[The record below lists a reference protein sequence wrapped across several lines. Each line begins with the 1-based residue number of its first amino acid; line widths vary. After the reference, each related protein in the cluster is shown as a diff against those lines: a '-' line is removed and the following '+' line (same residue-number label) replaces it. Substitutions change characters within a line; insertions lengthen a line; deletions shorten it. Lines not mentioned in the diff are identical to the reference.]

1 VTISED
7 HNNLKYFNFQLGWFE
22 TNCYLIWDPI
32 SRHALVIDPGAP
44 SEDLET
50 AIVDERLRVTAIIN
64 THGHADH
71 IGGNFRV
78 KSLTSAPLFIHEN
91 DQAMLQDDNLN
102 LSAQFGYP
110 LVSPPADDLA
120 HDGQQFILG
129 RHQIEIYHTPGH
141 TPGSICI
148 MTDGYLLS
156 GDTLFAASVG
166 RTDLPG
172 GNMERLIKSLQEKII
187 PLPSNT
193 VIFPGHGP
201 FTTLDREKKKNPFLV
216 NLSTA

>member
-1 VTISED
+1 VTISEEP
-7 HNNLKYFNFQLGWFE
+7 HNLKYANFQVGWFE

-44 SEDLET
+44 SEDLESV
-50 AIVDERLRVTAIIN
+50 IVGERLRVTAIIN

-71 IGGNFRV
+71 IGGNDRI

-91 DQAMLQDDNLN
+91 DQDMLLDDNLN

-120 HDGQQFILG
+120 QDGQQFILG
-129 RHQIEIYHTPGH
+129 GHQIEIYHTPGH

-148 MTDGYLLS
+148 VTDDHLLS
-156 GDTLFAASVG
+156 GDTLFAASAG

-172 GNMERLIKSLQEKII
+172 GNLERLVKSLQDKIM
-187 PLPSNT
+187 PLPSN
-193 VIFPGHGP
+193 VLIFPGHGP
-201 FTTLDREKKKNPFLV
+201 CTTLDREKKRNPFLV
-216 NLSTA
+216 NLATV